1 MPKKKTGRLSDIV
14 PQFAP
19 QGANDRKWFLVEHQ
33 LVQAKMSLL
42 TAIEALIEIGSEPEN
57 DDERR
62 IATDCLSVLR
72 PVRRQLLS
80 NYATFLSYLSGT
92 DVPERISQMEV

>member
-1 MPKKKTGRLSDIV
+1 MPKKKTSRLSDVV
-14 PQFAP
+14 PFKVKE
-19 QGANDRKWFLVEHQ
+19 GANDRKWFLAEHQ

-42 TAIEALIEIGSEPEN
+42 TAIETLIEIGSEPEN
-57 DDERR
+57 DNERKV
-62 IATDCLSVLR
+62 ATDCLSILR